1 MIIYKLTNKINGK
14 IYIGQTIK
22 SFEERLRGHI
32 YDAQYRKKT
41 SESRLSN
48 AIRKYGIDNFEKEI
62 IYTASSI
69 EELNEKEEFYI
80 KHFNSTNREIGY
92 NIKYGGNNY
101 TMPIETRRKIGNK
114 TKERFYSNQELREK
128 VLNGLKKGIETQKK
142 KSLSYFVEKKCECC
156 GKVMKLKPHLSDKKY
171 CSDECVK
178 LSKNYEKGLTIANE
192 INKERVEKRRNEIID
207 CTIDFVKNNAQ
218 LIREMPFNKIKLQPL
233 IDKLG
238 YKDIRTI
245 SKAFGVSGGKELL
258 VELKRISENVC

>member
-14 IYIGQTIK
+14 IYIGQTTK

-32 YDAQYRKKT
+32 YDAQYRKKA
-41 SESRLSN
+41 SDSRLSN
-48 AIRKYGIDNFEKEI
+48 AIRKYGIDNFKKEI
-62 IYTASSI
+62 IFDASNL

-101 TMPIETRRKIGNK
+101 IMPTETRIKIGGK
-114 TKERFYSNQELREK
+114 TKERFYLNKELREK
-128 VLNGLKKGIETQKK
+128 VLKGLKKGNETQKK
-142 KSLSYFVEKKCECC
+142 KSLSYFIEKKCECC
-156 GKVMKLKPHLSDKKY
+156 GKAMKLKPHLSNKKY
-171 CSDECVK
+171 CSDKCVK
-178 LSKNYEKGLTIANE
+178 LIKNYEKGLVIANE
-192 INKERVEKRRNEIID
+192 VNKECVEKRRNEIVN

-218 LIREMPFNKIKLQPL
+218 LIIEMPFNKIKLQPL

-245 SKAFGVSGGKELL
+245 SKAFGVSGRKELL